1 LQEACGKS
9 GGGYFFLPSLLQSAQ
24 ALQAEYQ
31 HQENL
36 AAAQKA
42 DKKKLQENNR
52 RYKAKIAQEKCEAA
66 ALKKEVK
73 EKEAAEK
80 AAQKERKKQAS
91 DAAKAIKSSQAGKRK
106 ASSASQ
112 PKNKRQKRSGGSA
125 ASLPVSEPAS
135 APPPRV
141 MTRGRKAQ
149 LPSKFR

>member
-9 GGGYFFLPSLLQSAQ
+9 GGYFFSPSSLESAR

-31 HQENL
+31 HQEDL

-42 DKKKLQENNR
+42 DKKKLQRNDR
-52 RYKAKIAQEKCEAA
+52 IYKAKIAQEKREAA

-73 EKEAAEK
+73 EKEATEK

-91 DAAKAIKSSQAGKRK
+91 NATKAIKSSQTGKRK
-106 ASSASQ
+106 ASSAPQ
-112 PKNKRQKRSGGSA
+112 PKNKRHKHSSGGA
-125 ASLPVSEPAS
+125 ASLPVPEPAS

-141 MTRGRKAQ
+141 TIRGRNVR